1 MKVNEIKEEPRID
14 VGVVTSK
21 EIAFCM
27 HKAAFLEV
35 YRSTKTNK
43 LLCEDKIL
51 LPEGEYCA
59 KIENGRLSL
68 YYGEQLLL
76 QAGHRYRFVALEE
89 AGQEAFFS
97 LHEVRIGIDF
107 HWDRTQEQCFVG
119 ELHLQ
124 MDEDSVIAINRLP
137 LEDYLLSVIASEMSA
152 HAGLELLRAHAII
165 SRSWL
170 LAQGLGK
177 HLQPQAK
184 TTEQKNVCGYD
195 TESEHIR
202 WYERDAHLL
211 FDVCA
216 DDHCQ
221 RYQGLQ
227 QATTP
232 QVKEALRST
241 RGIVLAHEE
250 EICDARFYKCCGGLS
265 EHFESCWSDSPKAYL
280 KSIYDHAPTR
290 AKAQDLRNEAQA
302 RAFILSSPP
311 AFCNTRNQEVL
322 QQVLNDYD
330 QETADFYRW
339 NVHYDVDELS
349 AIVRERS
356 GIDFGRIQALIPV
369 QRGASARLVKL
380 KIVGEKRSLIV
391 GKELEIRKF
400 LSRTHL
406 YSSAFVVDECRD
418 PKGNLT
424 GFNLQGAGWG
434 HGVGLCQIGAA
445 MMSEQGYQHKEIL
458 QHYYPQAQL
467 LQLY

>member
-14 VGVVTSK
+14 VGVVTAE
-21 EIAFCM
+21 EIAFCL
-27 HKAAFLEV
+27 HKAACLEV
-35 YRSTKTNK
+35 YRSSKTNK
-43 LLCEDKIL
+43 LICEDKIL
-51 LPEGEYCA
+51 LPEGEYRA

-68 YYGEQLLL
+68 YYGAQTLL

-124 MDEDSVIAINRLP
+124 MDEASVIAINRLP

-177 HLQPQAK
+177 HLQAQVK

-195 TESEHIR
+195 TETEHIR

-241 RGIVLAHEE
+241 RGMVLACQG
-250 EICDARFYKCCGGLS
+250 EICDARFYKCCGGRT
-265 EHFESCWSDSPKAYL
+265 EHFQAAWADEPKPYL
-280 KSIYDHAPTR
+280 KSVVDD
-290 AKAQDLRNEAQA
+290 AQAGAILNLRDEAQA
-302 RAFILSSPP
+302 RSFIESAPD
-311 AFCNTRNQEVL
+311 AFCNTSNRAIL

-339 NVHYDVDELS
+339 EQHYSTEELS
-349 AIVRERS
+349 QIVKERS
-356 GIDFGRIQALIPV
+356 GIDFGRIQALVPV
-369 QRGASARLVKL
+369 ERSDSGRLVKL

-406 YSSAFVVDECRD
+406 YSSAFVVDEIKD
-418 PKGNLT
+418 SQGQISHFILK
-424 GFNLQGAGWG
+424 GAGWG

-445 MMSEQGYQHKEIL
+445 VMSHQGYQHQQIL
-458 QHYYPQAQL
+458 KHYYPHTDII
-467 LQLY
+467 QLY

>member
-14 VGVVTSK
+14 VGVVTAE
-21 EIAFCM
+21 EIAFCL

-35 YRSTKTNK
+35 YRSTKTKK
-43 LLCEDKIL
+43 LICEDKIL

-59 KIENGRLSL
+59 KVENGRLSL
-68 YYGEQLLL
+68 YYGAQTLL

-89 AGQEAFFS
+89 SGQEAFFS

-124 MDEDSVIAINRLP
+124 MDEASVIAINRLP

-177 HLQPQAK
+177 HLQPQTK
-184 TTEQKNVCGYD
+184 TTEQRSVCGYD
-195 TESEHIR
+195 TETEHIR

-241 RGIVLAHEE
+241 RGMVLACQG
-250 EICDARFYKCCGGLS
+250 EICDARFYKCCGGRT
-265 EHFESCWSDSPKAYL
+265 EHFQAAWADEPKLYL
-280 KSIYDHAPTR
+280 KSVVDD
-290 AKAQDLRNEAQA
+290 AQAGAILNLRDEAQA
-302 RAFILSSPP
+302 RSFIESAPD
-311 AFCNTRNQEVL
+311 AFCNTSNRAIL

-339 NVHYDVDELS
+339 EQRYSAEELS
-349 AIVRERS
+349 QIVKERS
-356 GIDFGRIQALIPV
+356 GIDFGRIQALVPV
-369 QRGASARLVKL
+369 ERSDSARLVKL

-406 YSSAFVVDECRD
+406 YSSAFVVDEIKD
-418 PKGNLT
+418 SQGQISHFIIK
-424 GFNLQGAGWG
+424 GAGWG

-445 MMSEQGYQHKEIL
+445 VMSHQGYQHQQIL
-458 QHYYPQAQL
+458 KHYYPHTDII
-467 LQLY
+467 QLY

>member
-1 MKVNEIKEEPRID
+1 
-14 VGVVTSK
+14 
-21 EIAFCM
+21 
-27 HKAAFLEV
+27 
-35 YRSTKTNK
+35 
-43 LLCEDKIL
+43 
-51 LPEGEYCA
+51 
-59 KIENGRLSL
+59 
-68 YYGEQLLL
+68 
-76 QAGHRYRFVALEE
+76 
-89 AGQEAFFS
+89 
-97 LHEVRIGIDF
+97 
-107 HWDRTQEQCFVG
+107 
-119 ELHLQ
+119 
-124 MDEDSVIAINRLP
+124 
-137 LEDYLLSVIASEMSA
+137 
-152 HAGLELLRAHAII
+152 
-165 SRSWL
+165 
-170 LAQGLGK
+170 
-177 HLQPQAK
+177 
-184 TTEQKNVCGYD
+184 
-195 TESEHIR
+195 
-202 WYERDAHLL
+202 HLL

-265 EHFESCWSDSPKAYL
+265 EHFESCWSDSPIAYL
-280 KSIYDHAPTR
+280 KSIYDHASTR